1 MVSRNNASRAAQIP
15 LAAMSP
21 PGVYEDDDDS
31 GAAPVAAAAPKSAHA
46 LAIENA
52 QLKAE
57 LLQSNR
63 NRSDAEVQ
71 EQHDGAVKKF
81 LDWKASHSKEQGKLL
96 KIFAFFAVL
105 LIMTA
110 VILSIP
116 APACKRV
123 SKLPVYLKKSVTFD
137 KVGFEI
143 RFVLNRKSHTNG
155 NVITLSKETGID
167 YNFQD
172 LENAFQIYLS
182 SSSLEI
188 LSKVNGRETNVKA
201 MKNKL
206 SANKNANV
214 GVVFMDDILTVT
226 VFQDGDGDDKAVFSE
241 AFRWK
246 SDTYDF
252 KNIILL
258 DGGGMSG
265 AELTDLRIG
274 KIPAV
279 AHTVKACFDY

>member
-1 MVSRNNASRAAQIP
+1 MVSRNNKSRAAQIP

-21 PGVYEDDDDS
+21 PGVYEDDDDGG
-31 GAAPVAAAAPKSAHA
+31 GAAPMAAAVPKSAHA

-52 QLKAE
+52 ELKAE
-57 LLQSNR
+57 ILQSNR
-63 NRSDAEVQ
+63 IRSDAEVQ

-81 LDWKASHSKEQGKLL
+81 LDWKAAHAKEQGTLL

-123 SKLPVYLKKSVTFD
+123 SKLPVYLKRSVTLD

-155 NVITLSKETGID
+155 NVLTLSKETGID
-167 YNFQD
+167 NNFQN
-172 LENAFQIYLS
+172 LENAIQIYLN
-182 SSSLEI
+182 SSSLMI
-188 LSKVNGRETNVKA
+188 LSKVNNRKTNFIA
-201 MKNKL
+201 MKSQL
-206 SANKNANV
+206 SSNRNAHV
-214 GVVFMDDILTVT
+214 GIVFMDDILTIT
-226 VFQDGDGDDKAVFSE
+226 VFQKDVGGDKALFSE

-246 SDTYDF
+246 SDTSEF

-258 DGGGMSG
+258 DGGMRG
-265 AELTDLRIG
+265 AELTELRIG
-274 KIPAV
+274 NIPKV